1 MFLVS
6 VIDGTSFTDRC
17 YWCNSFC
24 CDWFQVNGI
33 DLRGAT
39 HEQAAAALKGAGQ
52 TVTIIA
58 QYRPEGKCPSAP
70 PDQTPLLKFTW
81 FLLTEPLQRSPLA
94 AGRTE
99 TQLTQTFL
107 GQAQPGALIIPPDCY
122 RIVHVPLE
130 CWGAMFDKCQLG
142 GLAVLVS
149 SDPFRWGWMHHRS
162 LGSKNVS
169 LAYLT

>member
-1 MFLVS
+1 MLYVYLLCILLLIINSSLV
-6 VIDGTSFTDRC
+6 DHSFNVSGECNWWNIIHNRC

-70 PDQTPLLKFTW
+70 PDQTRLLKFTW

-94 AGRTE
+94 AGRAE

-107 GQAQPGALIIPPDCY
+107 GQAQP
-122 RIVHVPLE
+122 VHLL
-130 CWGAMFDKCQLG
+130 FL
-142 GLAVLVS
+142 
-149 SDPFRWGWMHHRS
+149 
-162 LGSKNVS
+162 
-169 LAYLT
+169 LTVTE